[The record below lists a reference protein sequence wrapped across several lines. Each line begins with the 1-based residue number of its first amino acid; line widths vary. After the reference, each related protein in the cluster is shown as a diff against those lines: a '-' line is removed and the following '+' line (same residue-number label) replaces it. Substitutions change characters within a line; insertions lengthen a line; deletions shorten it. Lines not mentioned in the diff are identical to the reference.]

1 MHSVPA
7 YNAYYWVESHDSG
20 CLRFF
25 RALLMGMNILLTA
38 GAVAGLAVG
47 LLERSTM
54 EKTLKNLCQSCQA
67 IFIAYISV
75 FSGLL
80 LFSLLGFFA
89 LCTRNT
95 LLRVLY
101 FIYLFVVFL
110 GAFSS
115 SIAYVL
121 VSTDRV
127 NLQTGWDKSAVSNAE
142 GMCSLE
148 LQFHCSGWKELCN
161 TSNMEFMNPLIRKRK
176 QLSLGEGALRD
187 VNTAEMLSHTS
198 NNNSDSKIICPTCSE
213 EDQKEINGYNV
224 TCESVV
230 MGTIKEHLKE
240 VLPIGLSITTIAL
253 LGMIVT
259 CLIQHETNYETYY
272 GGRYYRV

>member
-1 MHSVPA
+1 MHSVPV
-7 YNAYYWVESHDSG
+7 YNTYYWVESHDSG

-54 EKTLKNLCQSCQA
+54 EKTLKDLCQSCHA

-95 LLRVLY
+95 FLRVLY

-127 NLQTGWDKSAVSNAE
+127 NLQSGWNKAVVSNAE

-161 TSNMEFMNPLIRKRK
+161 NSTLESINPFIPQKNKLP
-176 QLSLGEGALRD
+176 LGEESGMEIRRS
-187 VNTAEMLSHTS
+187 EMQSYMED
-198 NNNSDSKIICPTCSE
+198 NNSDSKVICPTCSE
-213 EDQKEINGYNV
+213 EDQKEINAYNV

-240 VLPIGLSITTIAL
+240 VLPIGLSITSIAL
-253 LGMIVT
+253 IGMIVT
-259 CLIQHETNYETYY
+259 CLIQHETNCETYY
-272 GGRYYRV
+272 SGRYYRV